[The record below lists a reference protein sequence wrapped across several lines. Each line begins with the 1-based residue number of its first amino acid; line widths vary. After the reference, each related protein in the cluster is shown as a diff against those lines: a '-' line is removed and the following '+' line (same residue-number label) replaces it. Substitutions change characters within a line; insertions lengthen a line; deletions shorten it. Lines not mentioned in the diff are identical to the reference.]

1 MNRATACEGCVIT
14 ESTITDSVI
23 GIRSIIE
30 KNTQLVGVISMGADY
45 YETDA
50 QKEEN
55 KKNGIPNIGIGE
67 NTRVQRA
74 IIDKNARIGKNC
86 SIGFSPNPP
95 SDGDHGMYYAA
106 DGIIIIRKN
115 AIIPDGSNF

>member
-1 MNRATACEGCVIT
+1 MYFSVSFLTQKTVLLVAPQEM
-14 ESTITDSVI
+14 TDYMDKPVSV
-23 GIRSIIE
+23 SIHH
-30 KNTQLVGVISMGADY
+30 KTGVQKDGRIVASILDVTVDAGAFCPFAEQIS
-45 YETDA
+45 
-50 QKEEN
+50 
-55 KKNGIPNIGIGE
+55 
-67 NTRVQRA
+67 
-74 IIDKNARIGKNC
+74 NARIGKNC